1 MRNFSP
7 DTLFKLLALLFFSI
21 AIIAANNAQ
30 ADEWRKNFTQTKLI
44 GSGEL
49 RWFGFSIYTAK
60 LWQEATPFNPKS
72 SFALEINYQRSIS
85 KQRFVDTSI
94 DEMQRLHGDSISKEI
109 MNKWRKYM
117 ESAFTDVQSGD
128 QLIGVF
134 LPNIGCRFYNQNK
147 LLAEIADK
155 EFAQAF
161 FSIWFDPKSKDQA
174 LRESLMGKS

>member
-1 MRNFSP
+1 MRNYLYGILTKSF
-7 DTLFKLLALLFFSI
+7 LLIFISFTIVATNT
-21 AIIAANNAQ
+21 AH

-60 LWQEATPFNPKS
+60 LWQEAIPFNPKL

-85 KQRFVDTSI
+85 KQRFVDSSI
-94 DEMQRLHGDSISKEI
+94 EEIQRLHGGTFSKEVI
-109 MNKWRKYM
+109 SKWRKYM

-161 FSIWFDPKSKDQA
+161 FSIWFDPRSKDQA

>member
-1 MRNFSP
+1 MRNYL
-7 DTLFKLLALLFFSI
+7 THILAKSLAFLFFSFPILSANI
-21 AIIAANNAQ
+21 AH

-60 LWQEATPFNPKS
+60 LWQEAIPFNPKS

-94 DEMQRLHGDSISKEI
+94 DEMQRLHGDSISKEV
-109 MNKWRKYM
+109 MNKWRKHM

-155 EFAQAF
+155 EFAQVF
-161 FSIWFDPKSKDQA
+161 FSIWFDPRSKDQA